1 MTGVTIDHLVSTTI
15 FLAVILIFVG
25 LANQTLQSAI
35 VYQTHMNLA
44 ATCGSLLDSMLLSPG
59 VPPQWGTSNSAPTV
73 FGLQD
78 PGSLTNGL
86 SSFSLMRLKT
96 GTTPVYYSKTLT
108 YYSNM
113 TTGSGGS
120 LLEPLAQVLNYT
132 TVSTLLGTNG
142 TYGFQLTLMP
152 TTTVSIS
159 EVQPNPLKFSISAQG
174 TGSPLS
180 NGTINY
186 CLITI
191 DVQGSYPTYSLN
203 SGTASLDNL
212 GSVLLSFSG
221 VDGSSRSLVLIAYA
235 YLPGL
240 VGMGYYKQV
249 TDHDNYIV
257 PIVSDVQGGNV
268 TLAHSCDIDHV
279 SNPQSLTYN
288 ATFVSVTG
296 NLVFTNNP
304 PQNSTG
310 LINSG
315 DGQPY
320 GNLTLSKDASG
331 ILVTAYRKSDTA
343 TGVALMPWGIGSLA
357 FPITFGDTP
366 TGKEWVSTVMR
377 QVVVDYVAYQAVLS
391 LWSMSGY

>member
-1 MTGVTIDHLVSTTI
+1 
-15 FLAVILIFVG
+15 
-25 LANQTLQSAI
+25 
-35 VYQTHMNLA
+35 MNLA
-44 ATCGSLLDSMLLSPG
+44 ATCGSLLDSILLSPG
-59 VPPQWGTSNSAPTV
+59 VPPQWGTNDSAPSL

-78 PGSLTNGL
+78 PASLTNGL

-113 TTGSGGS
+113 AAVSGGS

-132 TVSTLLGTNG
+132 AVSTLLGTNG

-159 EVQPNPLKFSISAQG
+159 EMQPNPLKFSISAQG

-191 DVQGSYPTYSLN
+191 DVQGGYPTYSLN

-221 VDGSSRSLVLIAYA
+221 VDGSSRSFVLIAYA

-257 PIVSDVQGGNV
+257 PIVSDVQSGNV
-268 TLAHSCDIDHV
+268 ILAHSYDIDGV
-279 SNPQSLTYN
+279 SNPQALTYN

-296 NLVFTNNP
+296 NLVFTNNS

-315 DGQPY
+315 NGQPY
-320 GNLTLSKDASG
+320 GNLTFSKDASG
-331 ILVTAYRKSDTA
+331 ILLTAYRKNDTA

-366 TGKEWVSTVMR
+366 TGKEWVSTTMR